1 MANNLMQMILD
12 VPPMLIAAWLAWFL
26 AGGVLAMWY
35 RRASLEAEFAP
46 VSAPRAAVRPKP
58 ATKPWTG
65 FSTTPVS
72 EEPVMAQS
80 PVIDEP
86 AAPAAARAPRGTS
99 PVSVGDPYGDL
110 ATLLDQPSTAV
121 PAQPRVP
128 SDSPILNSSGAP
140 MLRNDRS

>member
-26 AGGVLAMWY
+26 VGGVLAMWY

-46 VSAPRAAVRPKP
+46 VSAPRAAERPKP
-58 ATKPWTG
+58 ATKPWSG
-65 FSTTPVS
+65 FSTMTVR
-72 EEPVMAQS
+72 EEPVMAFS
-80 PVIDEP
+80 PVSDEP
-86 AAPAAARAPRGTS
+86 LAPATARAPRGTG
-99 PVSVGDPYGDL
+99 PVAVGDPYGDL

-128 SDSPILNSSGAP
+128 NDSPILNSSGAP
-140 MLRNDRS
+140 MVRNERS

>member
-1 MANNLMQMILD
+1 MANNILQMIVD
-12 VPPMLIAAWLAWFL
+12 VPPMLIAAWLAWFI
-26 AGGVLAMWY
+26 AGGMLAMWY

-46 VSAPRAAVRPKP
+46 VSAPRAAARPKP
-58 ATKPWTG
+58 ATKPWSG

-72 EEPVMAQS
+72 EEPVMAQ
-80 PVIDEP
+80 PADDEP
-86 AAPAAARAPRGTS
+86 AAPARATRGTA

-128 SDSPILNSSGAP
+128 GDSPILNSSGAP
-140 MLRNDRS
+140 MQHNDRG

>member
-1 MANNLMQMILD
+1 
-12 VPPMLIAAWLAWFL
+12 
-26 AGGVLAMWY
+26 
-35 RRASLEAEFAP
+35 
-46 VSAPRAAVRPKP
+46 
-58 ATKPWTG
+58 
-65 FSTTPVS
+65 
-72 EEPVMAQS
+72 MAQS

-86 AAPAAARAPRGTS
+86 AAPAAARASRGTS

-110 ATLLDQPSTAV
+110 ATLLDQPSTAA